1 MNTPLPNTQLVRC
14 DRPTAHVAR
23 LTLNRPVAGNAYNA
37 MMIAEFEACLQ
48 WCEQQSDIRT
58 VLLTGSGTVFCGGA
72 DLQEAFT
79 DGGKGLLNSHGGY
92 NPLQYTPRRK
102 IWVAVLNGHAFGGG
116 LELALECDF
125 IVATDQVK
133 IALPEVKHG
142 LLPLGGGI
150 GQLATRLPASLARE
164 MLLTGEPVDAAR
176 ALALGLFYQVTPA
189 EDLPETALA
198 LAARLNRHSPLA
210 VQACN
215 ALLRQALAA
224 DLRQQSEAELAQ
236 LQQSEDYQESLRAFT
251 EQRRPLWTGK

>member
-1 MNTPLPNTQLVRC
+1 MNTPQPHTQLIRC

-23 LTLNRPVAGNAYNA
+23 LTLNRPAAGNAYNA
-37 MMIAEFEACLQ
+37 VMIAELEQCLN
-48 WCEQQSDIRT
+48 WCEQQPDIRI

-79 DGGKGLLNSHGGY
+79 DGGKALLNSQGGF
-92 NPLQYTPRRK
+92 NPLQHLPRRK
-102 IWVAVLNGHAFGGG
+102 IWVAALNGHAFGGG

-150 GQLATRLPASLARE
+150 GQLATRLPANLARE
-164 MLLTGEPVDAAR
+164 MLLTGEPVDATR
-176 ALALGLFYQVTPA
+176 AHALGLFYQVTPA
-189 EDLPETALA
+189 EDLLESALA
-198 LAARLNRHSPLA
+198 LAARLNRNAPLA

-215 ALLRQALAA
+215 ALLRQALAV
-224 DLRQQSEAELAQ
+224 DLSQQSMAELAQ
-236 LQQSEDYQESLRAFT
+236 LQQSEDFQEGQRAFT